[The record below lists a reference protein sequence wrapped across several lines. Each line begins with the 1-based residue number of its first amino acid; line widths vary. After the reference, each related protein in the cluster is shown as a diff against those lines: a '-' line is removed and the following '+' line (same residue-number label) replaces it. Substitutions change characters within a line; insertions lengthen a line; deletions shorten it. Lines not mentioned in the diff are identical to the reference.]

1 MSRRNADLRT
11 GCALRARVRVRWS
24 DLLGAATSGWH
35 DRRVARSRSGSPRQ
49 VAVAPATLAPVVLPD
64 LVPADRDVLDAVQP
78 LEALVFDAVDL
89 SGLVHDDA
97 ELLDCRLTGCRLD
110 GTRLRRGRL
119 LTCVLSELH
128 ATTLDVADSSW
139 RDVLVSDCRI
149 GALTAHG
156 LQLRS
161 VTVRGGKLDFVNLR
175 GADLD
180 RVRFEGCRIGELDLG
195 SAHVHDV
202 RLDATEVDR
211 LVFGGASCTDVH
223 LEQGVVGVVEGVPG
237 LRGVT
242 VSRSQLDALAPAL
255 AAHVGLAVAAD

>member
-1 MSRRNADLRT
+1 M
-11 GCALRARVRVRWS
+11 
-24 DLLGAATSGWH
+24 
-35 DRRVARSRSGSPRQ
+35 ARSRPGSAKP
-49 VAVAPATLAPVVLPD
+49 VATAPVTLAPVVLPD
-64 LVPADRDVLDAVQP
+64 LVPADRQTFGAAEPV
-78 LEALVFDAVDL
+78 EALVFAGVDL

-110 GTRLRRGRL
+110 GARLRRGRL
-119 LTCVLSELH
+119 VSCVLSELH

-139 RDVLVSDCRI
+139 RDVLLSDCRI

-161 VTVRGGKLDFVNLR
+161 VTVRGGNLDFVNLR

-195 SAHVHDV
+195 SAQVHDV
-202 RLDATEVDR
+202 RLDGTEVDR
-211 LVFGGASCTDVH
+211 LVLGGASCADVH